1 MAQTQKMIEC
11 CESHEVHKDL
21 LKIVNEKLPSETEM
35 YDLAELFKVFGEST
49 RYGFCSYYSRQRCAC
64 VIWRKHSA

>member
-21 LKIVNEKLPSETEM
+21 LKIVNEKLPSETEL
-35 YDLAELFKVFGEST
+35 YDLAELFKVFGENT
-49 RYGFCSYYSRQRCAC
+49 DFVRIIRGRGVR
-64 VIWRKHSA
+64 V